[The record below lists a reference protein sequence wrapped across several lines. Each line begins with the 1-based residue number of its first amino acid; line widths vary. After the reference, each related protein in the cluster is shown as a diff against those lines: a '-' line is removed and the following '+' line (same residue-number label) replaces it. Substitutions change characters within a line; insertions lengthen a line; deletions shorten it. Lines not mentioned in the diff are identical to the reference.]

1 MVDAIFHAFGVGGVV
16 LRWRP
21 LEAHI
26 ASLFDMT
33 SSPSLNRVII
43 LTHPCV
49 DWNVYALDTANV
61 VTRWIEA
68 ASAVSYSEVDQ
79 SMVEALSVVS
89 YDDTMWPH
97 IPVGV
102 WAWLNKR
109 PSLPPVCQ
117 ARLKVSQEPIIRH
130 VRGLG
135 DIEILKSYFLLLW
148 SEWQF
153 HWDDS
158 LAEMETSIREDFSGT
173 MVGHRYDLA
182 EHLDHVQE
190 QLDQGLEYF
199 RQYQPWIDEE
209 SIRRRK
215 EQYGHLRNVL
225 QGIAMESCKP
235 PRLIFSSWRTDPCGC
250 FQNPMQPSPVLC
262 LSRVRDFG
270 FSVVRRHSRACS
282 ASVLAA
288 LGLTF
293 ATCLIHDTNDCIPC
307 PLFLVNSKKT
317 VYDNVDRSP
326 SYIPCNV
333 HNGNTLWKG

>member
-1 MVDAIFHAFGVGGVV
+1 MEEVSSLIVRKLTNVSNESTNFWRSVEKAVVTLFPYAVCLEEGGQRQMADAIFHAFGVGGVV

-21 LEAHI
+21 LKAHI
-26 ASLFDMT
+26 VSLFDMT

-49 DWNVYALDTANV
+49 DWNSYGLDTANA

-182 EHLDHVQE
+182 KHLDHVQE

-235 PRLIFSSWRTDPCGC
+235 PRLIFSSWRTDPCGW
-250 FQNPMQPSPVLC
+250 M
-262 LSRVRDFG
+262 
-270 FSVVRRHSRACS
+270 FSEPHA
-282 ASVLAA
+282 
-288 LGLTF
+288 TF
-293 ATCLIHDTNDCIPC
+293 ACAL
-307 PLFLVNSKKT
+307 PLP
-317 VYDNVDRSP
+317 RS
-326 SYIPCNV
+326 
-333 HNGNTLWKG
+333 